1 MRLRKE
7 YILEIAAT
15 IWAMMLG
22 LELQLG
28 PDPAESGRED
38 RTFAASTHI
47 RGITNRTVSLL
58 CPDGFARQA
67 TAVFFGVREEAV
79 LPNQICDALGELT
92 NMLGGNIDG
101 LLAEHSV
108 LSLPSVAVGMGYAGH
123 SEHSIEI
130 LRLPMRCGRWPLVIL
145 IEQEQEQAC

>member
-79 LPNQICDALGELT
+79 LPNQICDALGELRICLAAT
-92 NMLGGNIDG
+92 SMGCSRNTLSCPYHPWLWEWVTQDTPSIPSKSCGSRCAAEGG
-101 LLAEHSV
+101 H
-108 LSLPSVAVGMGYAGH
+108 
-123 SEHSIEI
+123 
-130 LRLPMRCGRWPLVIL
+130 W
-145 IEQEQEQAC
+145 